1 MPDFVTF
8 DDHEDTLE
16 YTSVEEVT
24 IGFAQNGCTLSF
36 WGRSTA
42 TEVGTDGIP
51 NVLKGDYKE
60 HKMVFPSLVVAFDM
74 IKELEKC
81 QTTK

>member
-8 DDHEDTLE
+8 DNPEYAQDTLE
-16 YTSVEEVT
+16 YTDVEEVT
-24 IGFAQNGCTLSF
+24 LGFAQNGCSLSF
-36 WGRSTA
+36 WGRL
-42 TEVGTDGIP
+42 D
-51 NVLKGDYKE
+51 GDYKE

-81 QTTK
+81 R

>member
-16 YTSVEEVT
+16 YTNVDEVT
-24 IGFAQNGCTLSF
+24 IEFAQNGCTLSF
-36 WGRSTA
+36 WGRL
-42 TEVGTDGIP
+42 GD
-51 NVLKGDYKE
+51 DYKE
-60 HKMVFPSLVVAFDM
+60 RRIVFPSLGVAFDM

-81 QTTK
+81 Q

>member
-8 DDHEDTLE
+8 DNPEYTEDTLE
-16 YTSVEEVT
+16 YTGVEEVT
-24 IGFAQNGCTLSF
+24 LGFAQNGCALSF
-36 WGRSTA
+36 WGRL
-42 TEVGTDGIP
+42 D
-51 NVLKGDYKE
+51 GDYKE

-81 QTTK
+81 R

>member
-24 IGFAQNGCTLSF
+24 VGFAQNGCTLSF
-36 WGRSTA
+36 WGR
-42 TEVGTDGIP
+42 
-51 NVLKGDYKE
+51 LGDDYRE
-60 HKMVFPSLVVAFDM
+60 HRMVFPSLVVAFDM

-81 QTTK
+81 QATK